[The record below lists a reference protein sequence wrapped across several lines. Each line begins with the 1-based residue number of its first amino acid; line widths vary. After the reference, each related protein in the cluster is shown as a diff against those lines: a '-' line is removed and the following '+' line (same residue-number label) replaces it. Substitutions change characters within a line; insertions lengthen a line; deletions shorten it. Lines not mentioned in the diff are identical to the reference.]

1 MSTGTAFDVIFN
13 VFSDLSG
20 GLVNDLASA
29 MTAIIVIMV
38 IVMGLDVLYV
48 TLLSPYV
55 DKFNQE
61 LDYKDYKR
69 KRERAESFKSRY
81 QKEHPSDGGQ

>member
-29 MTAIIVIMV
+29 MTAIIVIMIV
-38 IVMGLDVLYV
+38 VMGLDVLYV
-48 TLLSPYV
+48 TLLSPYA

-61 LDYKDYKR
+61 LHYKDYKR
-69 KRERAESFKSRY
+69 KRERAESFRSRY
-81 QKEHPSDGGQ
+81 KEEHSE

>member
-29 MTAIIVIMV
+29 MTAIIVIM
-38 IVMGLDVLYV
+38 IVLMGFDMLYV

-55 DKFNQE
+55 EKFNQE
-61 LDYKDYKR
+61 LDYKAYKR
-69 KRERAESFKSRY
+69 KRERLP
-81 QKEHPSDGGQ
+81 HPLRKRASQ